1 MEKFL
6 DCEKLTF
13 LTAEKVIGLITLKV
27 NSDFETMKTYLLD
40 LEPKLRSLV
49 FFGVGKVNIIFSRRL
64 KHKY

>member
-6 DCEKLTF
+6 ACGKLTF
-13 LTAEKVIGLITLKV
+13 LSAEKVIGLITLKV
-27 NSDFETMKTYLLD
+27 NFNFETMKTYILD